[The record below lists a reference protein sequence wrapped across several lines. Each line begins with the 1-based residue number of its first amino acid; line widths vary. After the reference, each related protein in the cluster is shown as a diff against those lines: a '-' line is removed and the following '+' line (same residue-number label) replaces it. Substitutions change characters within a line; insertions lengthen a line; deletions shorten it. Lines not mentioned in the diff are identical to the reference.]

1 MRSIF
6 IIFGVSWC
14 RFIFLVSG
22 GYRRVDPAADEKIA
36 FHSHETGRGGPDQ
49 IIQDSVGDLLVE
61 GPNIAVGP
69 EVKFQAL
76 QLYTKL
82 LRNVSDPDRCKIGLS
97 RLRAKTGKLGDPN
110 SYGVIPLRVRVSE
123 PLETAIRSGLS
134 GRSDGCGHSVGSLA
148 RESSAISFCRAFYFT
163 LAPSKQ
169 LSRPDYLLD

>member
-97 RLRAKTGKLGDPN
+97 RLRAKTGKL
-110 SYGVIPLRVRVSE
+110 RA
-123 PLETAIRSGLS
+123 LELNFI
-134 GRSDGCGHSVGSLA
+134 VPA
-148 RESSAISFCRAFYFT
+148 RLWIGEN
-163 LAPSKQ
+163 L
-169 LSRPDYLLD
+169 